1 MDYVLPNRKAF
12 ADAITRTFLKY
23 RSATG
28 AKKGELFPYQ
38 KLIRDYMMIET
49 PYRGILLYHGLG
61 SGKTCSSIAVAESLL
76 TTKKVFVMLPASL
89 EENYR
94 GEIRKCGDE
103 LYRYDQHWIPRAL
116 DDTTQAEAKK
126 LGISDQF
133 LSRNRKFFVTVPG
146 RESNFQSLDSV
157 SKDLIAKQI
166 EDIIDARFT
175 FIRYNGLSNANIG
188 KYVPEDGTNP
198 YNDSVVI
205 VDEVHNF
212 ISRIVNKSDIA
223 YKLYNVLYHAKGCKI
238 VALSGTPIINRP
250 QEISFLMNLL
260 RGPIERIS
268 VPFIP
273 AGGWDEEKM
282 TKALRSFPDV
292 DTIEFNAVKKYILV
306 TRNPPNFRSVFNE
319 AGDRIAVQYMKDLPY
334 IPVAQDWV
342 RSIKSKFEIEA
353 GGGELAADRATVE
366 ELEALPTKF
375 EDFVVTF
382 LDGLKI
388 KNPLM
393 FQRRIQG
400 LVSYYKG
407 ADESV
412 LPRRVDDDKMLEK
425 VEMSNEQFLY
435 YLEIRH
441 TEMKMDSKKS
451 LNDDLGTYRVP
462 SRLACNFLIPP
473 ELRGLDTSDTVSE
486 DATNEKANILAKIR
500 TDPNRYLSKRAL
512 AVYSPKCLKMLQNVQ
527 ESMGEPGKWRS
538 QFVYSQYLSLEGLGV
553 FSAVL
558 DANGWQPYRIL
569 KKDNQWVEDPSMDSE
584 KPAYA
589 FFTGGSADQREYMR
603 QIFNGSYADNFPAS
617 LKTSVE
623 SRGKKILCMLMAS
636 SSGAEGI
643 TLENVRHVHIMEP
656 HWTPA
661 RHDQVIGRAIRINS
675 HARLPPEERTVR
687 VSFYLSVFKPEQAS
701 STEYPNIVA
710 VRKNDTELKR
720 YEGGEPTEVFMSTDE
735 YLYEK
740 AYEKDRIS
748 KSVGVLLK
756 QGAVDCE
763 IHRKL
768 HSRETPVL
776 SCMRFDT
783 SVVPED
789 MAFKPNWKSE
799 DRDESYLRNL
809 TKRRRHLQKVQI
821 KNVVFY
827 IDPESQEV
835 FDGPAFDDNQRLL
848 RVGKMTSP
856 TQIKWITTA

>member
-23 RSATG
+23 RGKTG
-28 AKKGELFPYQ
+28 ANKGELFPYQ

-116 DDTTQAEAKK
+116 DDTTQEEAKK
-126 LGISDQF
+126 LGISEQF

-146 RESNFQSLDSV
+146 REPNFQTLDSV

-166 EDIIDARFT
+166 EDIINARFT
-175 FIRYNGLSNANIG
+175 FIRYNGLSTANIG

-205 VDEVHNF
+205 IDEAHNF
-212 ISRIVNKSDIA
+212 ISRIVNQSDIA
-223 YKLYNVLYHAKGCKI
+223 YKLYKILYQAKSCKI
-238 VALSGTPIINRP
+238 VGLSGTPIINSP
-250 QEISFLMNLL
+250 NEISFLMNLL
-260 RGPIERIS
+260 RGPIERIN
-268 VPFIP
+268 VPFVP
-273 AGGWDEEKM
+273 AGAWDEEKM

-306 TRNPPNFRSVFNE
+306 TRNPPHFRSVFNE
-319 AGDRIAVQYMKDLPY
+319 AGERIAVQYMKDLPF
-334 IPVAQDWV
+334 IPVPQDWV
-342 RSIKSKFEIEA
+342 RSIKTKFELEA

-366 ELEALPTKF
+366 ELECLPTKYEEF
-375 EDFVVTF
+375 AATF

-412 LPRRVDDDKMLEK
+412 LPKRVEDDKTLEK
-425 VEMSNEQFLY
+425 VPMSNEQFLY
-435 YLEIRH
+435 YLEVRH
-441 TEMKMDSKKS
+441 TEMRMDSKKS
-451 LNDDLGTYRVP
+451 LNDDLGSYRVG
-462 SRLACNFLIPP
+462 SRLACNYMIPP
-473 ELRGLDTSDTVSE
+473 ELRGLDTAESVSE
-486 DATNEKANILAKIR
+486 DAVNEKSNILDKIR
-500 TDPNRYLSKRAL
+500 ADPKRYLSKQAL
-512 AVYSPKCLKMLQNVQ
+512 AIFSPKYLKMLENV
-527 ESMGEPGKWRS
+527 EGSMGKEGVWRN
-538 QFVYSQYLSLEGLGV
+538 QFVYSQYRSLEGLGV

-569 KKDNQWVEDPSMDSE
+569 KQGTQWIEDPALDPE

-589 FFTGGSADQREYMR
+589 FFAGGKAEEREWMR
-603 QIFNGSYADNFPAS
+603 QIFNGDYADNFPAS

-623 SRGKKILCMLMAS
+623 ARGKKILCMLMAS
-636 SSGAEGI
+636 SAGAEGI
-643 TLENVRHVHIMEP
+643 TLADVRHVHIMEP
-656 HWTPA
+656 HWTPS

-675 HARLPPEERTVR
+675 HAKLPPEERTVR
-687 VSFYLSVFKPEQAS
+687 ISFYLSVFKPEQAS
-701 STEYPNIVA
+701 STEYPNIVSI
-710 VRKNDTELKR
+710 RKNDTEIKR
-720 YEGGEPTEVFMSTDE
+720 YDGGEPVETFMSTDE

-740 AYEKDRIS
+740 AYEKDRIG
-748 KSVGVLLK
+748 KAVAVLLK
-756 QGAVDCE
+756 QAAVDCE

-783 SVVPED
+783 TVVPED
-789 MAFKPNWKSE
+789 IAFKPNWKSE
-799 DRDESYLRNL
+799 ERDETYLRNM

-821 KNVVFY
+821 KNVLFY
-827 IDPESQEV
+827 IDPESKDV
-835 FDGPAFDDNQRLL
+835 FDAPAFEDNQRLL
-848 RVGKMTSP
+848 RVGKMTAP
-856 TQIKWITTA
+856 TQIKWTV